1 MAENKAYKK
10 RVLIIGEYKAEK
22 AIASSL
28 IKRGCNVTVINEN
41 GNDAERLAEI
51 KGLNVIFGNG
61 SSKSILLDANV
72 ENADMV
78 IAVTESDEKNLV
90 ICEICKNE
98 YKVKKTIALLED
110 GEKSSFFY
118 KMGVDRVISPLNMV
132 TTIMEEEKLRDEVSN
147 RLSIG
152 NGRMMITE
160 TPVHKGAQISGK
172 KLWELNLPRE
182 IIIGCIMR
190 GDENLV
196 PRGETTI
203 RDNDILLILSSDQMK
218 LDSFLRIAEK

>member
-1 MAENKAYKK
+1 MAENNAYKK

-78 IAVTESDEKNLV
+78 S
-90 ICEICKNE
+90 
-98 YKVKKTIALLED
+98 VKL
-110 GEKSSFFY
+110 FY
-118 KMGVDRVISPLNMV
+118 G
-132 TTIMEEEKLRDEVSN
+132 
-147 RLSIG
+147 
-152 NGRMMITE
+152 
-160 TPVHKGAQISGK
+160 
-172 KLWELNLPRE
+172 
-182 IIIGCIMR
+182 
-190 GDENLV
+190 V
-196 PRGETTI
+196 PRQTFFLFTP
-203 RDNDILLILSSDQMK
+203 ILSFIFK
-218 LDSFLRIAEK
+218 

>member
-51 KGLNVIFGNG
+51 NGLNVIFGNG

-98 YKVKKTIALLED
+98 YKVK
-110 GEKSSFFY
+110 
-118 KMGVDRVISPLNMV
+118 MP
-132 TTIMEEEKLRDEVSN
+132 
-147 RLSIG
+147 
-152 NGRMMITE
+152 
-160 TPVHKGAQISGK
+160 
-172 KLWELNLPRE
+172 
-182 IIIGCIMR
+182 
-190 GDENLV
+190 
-196 PRGETTI
+196 
-203 RDNDILLILSSDQMK
+203 
-218 LDSFLRIAEK
+218 